1 MKKLNEATLL
11 STGNATSLMVF
22 IELAY
27 RIEKQ
32 RGMLSVAFPKV
43 GDRGLLKMMKPF
55 GGNEIYTEKK
65 DQLLGIAERFYNNA
79 PLKLLYKTLAF
90 LTEKQTPSEE
100 ADARMQDINRVLSKI
115 ERMINGKLMGDE
127 KELFTS
133 LEDSIDNIS
142 DNLNSNI
149 DSSIQGSIG
158 TEEPEEEKPEEQPE
172 EKPEETPKEKPK
184 ETPKE
189 EPKTAEIP
197 TEKSKEEPKP
207 EEKPEEKAEEKPKT
221 EEQFHNLIKRLV
233 KETLRDYEK
242 KYGKL

>member
-27 RIEKQ
+27 MIEKQ

-43 GDRGLLKMMKPF
+43 GNRGLLKMMTPF
-55 GGNEIYTEKK
+55 ATNETYVEKK
-65 DQLLGIAERFYNNA
+65 DQLLGMSERFYNNA

-90 LTEKQTPSEE
+90 LTEKQTKAEE

-115 ERMINGKLMGDE
+115 ERMINGKLMGEE
-127 KELFTS
+127 KELFAS

-158 TEEPEEEKPEEQPE
+158 TEEPEEEKPEEQPD
-172 EKPEETPKEKPK
+172 EKPEEKPKEEPKPK

-189 EPKTAEIP
+189 EPK
-197 TEKSKEEPKP
+197 P
-207 EEKPEEKAEEKPKT
+207 EEKTEEKPKT
-221 EEQFHNLIKRLV
+221 EEQFKSLIKRLV

-242 KYGKL
+242 KFGKL